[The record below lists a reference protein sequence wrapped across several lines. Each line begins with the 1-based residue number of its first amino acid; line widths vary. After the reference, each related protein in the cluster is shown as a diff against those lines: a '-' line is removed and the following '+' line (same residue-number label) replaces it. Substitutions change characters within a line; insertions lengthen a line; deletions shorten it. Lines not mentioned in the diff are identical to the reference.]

1 MTSSNVSNHQAPASQ
16 SKTELKNLVKANNE
30 LKASL
35 ETLESYILGTS
46 ETINEK
52 IEEIMRQM
60 VDLHVEIKSN
70 IDLVQEKKRV
80 KAADTVQFIRVL
92 SEDVRQFITCMNDD
106 LTQVYQA
113 IEERDVKCKLDLRGL
128 EATVLANDSLKQDL

>member
-1 MTSSNVSNHQAPASQ
+1 VTSSNVSNHQAPASQ
-16 SKTELKNLVKANNE
+16 SKTEFKNLVKANND

-80 KAADTVQFIRVL
+80 KAADTV
-92 SEDVRQFITCMNDD
+92 
-106 LTQVYQA
+106 
-113 IEERDVKCKLDLRGL
+113 
-128 EATVLANDSLKQDL
+128 

>member
-1 MTSSNVSNHQAPASQ
+1 
-16 SKTELKNLVKANNE
+16 
-30 LKASL
+30 
-35 ETLESYILGTS
+35 
-46 ETINEK
+46 
-52 IEEIMRQM
+52 MRQM

-113 IEERDVKCKLDLRGL
+113 IEERDVKCKLDLKGL
-128 EATVLANDSLKQDL
+128 EITVIANDSLKQEL

>member
-1 MTSSNVSNHQAPASQ
+1 MFKDLA
-16 SKTELKNLVKANNE
+16 KANND
-30 LKASL
+30 LKAQL

-106 LTQVYQA
+106 LTHVYQA
-113 IEERDVKCKLDLRGL
+113 IEERDVKCKLDLKGL
-128 EATVLANDSLKQDL
+128 ETAVLANDSLKQELSSNAAS

>member
-1 MTSSNVSNHQAPASQ
+1 M
-16 SKTELKNLVKANNE
+16 
-30 LKASL
+30 

-60 VDLHVEIKSN
+60 NDLHVEIKSN

-80 KAADTVQFIRVL
+80 NAKDTGQFIRVL
-92 SEDVRQFITCMNDD
+92 SEDVR
-106 LTQVYQA
+106 
-113 IEERDVKCKLDLRGL
+113 
-128 EATVLANDSLKQDL
+128 